1 MADNI
6 NVTPGAGDTV
16 AADDVGGVKHQRVKL
31 TLGGDGV
38 SDGDVASGNPM
49 PVTAP
54 DLASALDA
62 ALLML
67 AAILDSMPRT
77 DANARAI
84 VNTSDQGNVT
94 VALAA
99 SQALSTVTTVNTV
112 SNVNNQVNIGG
123 RDASHAAYALANM
136 GTAHIY
142 NNILVS

>member
-1 MADNI
+1 MSDNI

-54 DLASALDA
+54 DLASALEA

-67 AAILDSMPRT
+67 SAILENMPRT

-94 VALAA
+94 VAIAAAQTLA
-99 SQALSTVTTVNTV
+99 TVTTVGTV
-112 SNVNNQVNIGG
+112 SNQTSIGG

-142 NNILVS
+142 NNITVS